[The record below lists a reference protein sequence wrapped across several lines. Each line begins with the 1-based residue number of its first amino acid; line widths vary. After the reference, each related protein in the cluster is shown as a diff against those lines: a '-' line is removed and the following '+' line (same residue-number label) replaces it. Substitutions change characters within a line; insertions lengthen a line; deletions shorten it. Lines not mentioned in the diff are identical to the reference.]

1 MTTAEIIALLSVSV
15 AALALLW
22 NITRGKTND
31 ISSAQATRDKLDYIS
46 DNTRDIREDVR
57 ALDRKLDDHAS
68 KITKMEAQIGD
79 HERRIEKL
87 EG

>member
-1 MTTAEIIALLSVSV
+1 MTTGEIIALVSASV
-15 AALALLW
+15 AVLALVL
-22 NITRGKTND
+22 NYMRGHNGD
-31 ISSAQATRDKLDYIS
+31 ISNAQATRDKLDYIS

-87 EG
+87 EV